1 MKIELNAVPEEIMR
15 AVEILSQYCQE
26 NKIPEK
32 IIFSLK
38 LALEECG
45 SNIINHSLK
54 KDKDKKISVILKITD
69 NLITVELYDQ
79 GPEFDPTKMNLNDS
93 RKMIGE
99 RTVGGWGLELVRQN
113 IDEMSY
119 LRENNTNIL
128 TLKKYLFEIV

>member
-1 MKIELNAVPEEIMR
+1 MKIKLNAVPEEIMR

-26 NKIPEK
+26 NQIPEK

-54 KDKDKKISVILKITD
+54 KDKTKKISVILKIND
-69 NLITVELYDQ
+69 NLITVELHDQ
-79 GPEFDPTKMNLNDS
+79 GPEFDPTKINLNEG
-93 RKMIGE
+93 RKMTEE

-113 IDEMSY
+113 IDEMNY

-128 TLKKYLFEIV
+128 TLKKYLF